1 MAEAQ
6 RDCEVLI
13 VGAGPTGLTLANELH
28 RWSVPFRI
36 VDRKPEPE
44 RYSKAANLWP
54 RSQEVFAAIGL
65 LDRLLERSVPL
76 HTFSLHGYGR
86 LLGHVPDGS
95 PTQPLRHAGL
105 DRSEPD
111 RAGSRRPS

>member
-86 LLGHVPDGS
+86 LLGHVPMDRRPS
-95 PTQPLRHAGL
+95 PYGTPAF